1 MPYMLAT
8 IPDGSVTTAKLADGA
23 VTTEKLAEQAVTDA
37 RLADCAVTEPKLADA
52 AVTAGKIGDGQVW
65 NQHIADGA
73 VDGAKIA
80 ACSISDDHIQDN
92 TLSGAK
98 LADGTVEGAKL
109 VDGSVDGGKLIDAS
123 VADAK
128 LATPTAVPGQVAY
141 FAGPEENLPAG
152 WLKCDGSEVAID
164 DYPDLYA
171 AIGTTWNDGNE
182 QSGDFRLPNL
192 PDRVLVGTSASRS
205 VGEYGGEESHEISV
219 DELPAHEHDGVP
231 TEGQADGDFDLSV
244 DVSGSAE
251 GDVELGVSGNVD
263 VSYSTCCVN
272 GDNPSPDVVDEIT
285 GASLSCATA
294 CGSVSLSVCAS
305 GSASGSASL
314 AVSMTNFGN
323 TGTTGGGQA
332 VSLMQ
337 PYAVAIPIIRC

>member
-23 VTTEKLAEQAVTDA
+23 VT
-37 RLADCAVTEPKLADA
+37 
-52 AVTAGKIGDGQVW
+52 AGKIADGEVW

-80 ACSISDDHIQDN
+80 ACAISGDHIEDN
-92 TLSGAK
+92 SLSG
-98 LADGTVEGAKL
+98 VKL
-109 VDGSVDGGKLIDAS
+109 VDAS
-123 VADAK
+123 VADSK
-128 LATPTAVPGQVAY
+128 LATPPAAAGQIAY
-141 FAGPEENLPAG
+141 FAGPEENLPDG

-164 DYPDLYA
+164 DYPALYA

-182 QSGDFRLPNL
+182 SEGNFRLPNL
-192 PDRVLVGTSASRS
+192 PDRVLLGASATRS
-205 VGEYGGEESHEISV
+205 LGQYGGEESHEISV

-231 TEGQADGDFDLSV
+231 TEGQASGDIDLSV
-244 DVSGSAE
+244 GVCGSAE

-272 GDNPSPDVVDEIT
+272 GDNPSPDVVEEIT

-294 CGSVSLSVCAS
+294 CGSVSLSVSAC